1 MTKLT
6 AWLQAVVN
14 TGSTTLNDNDPQ
26 KRIIRGVNL
35 MALSIIGVDIAI
47 GPPVYFISHNPWIL
61 AGIIVKPFPVLLAF
75 LLNHR
80 GRSMAASLVVYV
92 AISFATL
99 YYGCLFG
106 RSVNAILMVPYL
118 MAISLFMFNKWNL
131 RLFCGGLAVSILV
144 FLELND
150 QHQYIPSIEVTAAQG
165 NLQKWAAY
173 VAILSLIICSYHLYS
188 KNYRTLLN
196 QIREYARQKES
207 ESENKDKFISN
218 ASHEMRVSFK
228 SIFAIINILK
238 KRVEPTHS
246 KELETIVNDLQT
258 SCDISQNI
266 IDNILEYEKIQVGI
280 NTPNRKNCFDVRVLF
295 GNTTE
300 VYRYLASEKNI
311 RINGRFDKS
320 LPRHIITDDI
330 KIRHIYTNLLHNA
343 IKFSPNDS
351 EITVTVKT
359 APGNLVF
366 RVQDCGEGI
375 TDPTRIFEAFA
386 STNPEG
392 LGLGLYIVKELVHAL
407 RGQIEVTSGKEGT
420 TFAVGIPL
428 SAVHQPA
435 VVVQSETLP

>member
-1 MTKLT
+1 MVL
-6 AWLQAVVN
+6 
-14 TGSTTLNDNDPQ
+14 
-26 KRIIRGVNL
+26 
-35 MALSIIGVDIAI
+35 
-47 GPPVYFISHNPWIL
+47 ISL
-61 AGIIVKPFPVLLAF
+61 
-75 LLNHR
+75 
-80 GRSMAASLVVYV
+80 
-92 AISFATL
+92 ATL

-106 RSVNAILMVPYL
+106 RSINAVLMVPYL
-118 MAISLFMFNKWNL
+118 MAISLFMFNKWPL
-131 RLFCGGLAVSILV
+131 RLFWGGGCFILV

-150 QHQYIPSIEVTAAQG
+150 QHQYIGSIDVTAAQATFT
-165 NLQKWAAY
+165 KWAAY
-173 VAILSLIICSYHLYS
+173 VAILFLIIATYHLYS

-196 QIREYARQKES
+196 QIREYASQKES

-238 KRVEPTHS
+238 KRVEPVHS
-246 KELETIVNDLQT
+246 TELETIVNDLQT

-280 NTPNRKNCFDVRVLF
+280 NTPNRKNCFDARILF

-351 EITVTVKT
+351 EITVTVK
-359 APGNLVF
+359 ASPDLVF
-366 RVQDCGEGI
+366 KVQDCGEGI
-375 TDPTRIFEAFA
+375 ADPTRIFEAFA

-392 LGLGLYIVKELVHAL
+392 LGLGLYIVKEHVHAL

-420 TFAVGIPL
+420 MFSVEIPL

-435 VVVQSETLP
+435 VVMQQETLP